1 MKVNCVKSSKPKN
14 IFTTFP
20 SLTIIIPVEL
30 CRINCWTLIIVFR
43 NAYNRIGKRIN
54 SLIFVREVLLT
65 ERVVGQRSYVLK

>member
-20 SLTIIIPVEL
+20 SLT
-30 CRINCWTLIIVFR
+30 INCWTLIIVFR

-65 ERVVGQRSYVLK
+65 ERVVGKRSYVLK